1 MKNLA
6 VLFVVLV
13 VPECNRQA
21 NGSRRGFIFGAKV
34 TGQPHDEGET
44 KNVNVTS
51 DYTATEPSDLAFE
64 PVVTVR
70 IPAKCNLSI
79 VFSARRMNGSGFSS
93 QTLSRFSA
101 HKSGS
106 FVKKIYRNYKIR
118 RQIRQSVNLNYYN
131 FPLFDSWQ
139 LVGIVV
145 ANEPREEVDKKGK
158 RVGRNEIS
166 ASVNFADISD
176 TAGH

>member
-1 MKNLA
+1 MVQALA
-6 VLFVVLV
+6 
-13 VPECNRQA
+13 
-21 NGSRRGFIFGAKV
+21 AKLCQV
-34 TGQPHDEGET
+34 
-44 KNVNVTS
+44 
-51 DYTATEPSDLAFE
+51 
-64 PVVTVR
+64 
-70 IPAKCNLSI
+70 
-79 VFSARRMNGSGFSS
+79 
-93 QTLSRFSA
+93 FSA
-101 HKSGS
+101 HKNGS
-106 FVKKIYRNYKIR
+106 FVRKIYRNYKIR

-131 FPLFDSWQ
+131 FPQFDNRQ